1 MGTISSV
8 GNILLPSGSNVVNV
22 QALLNAAESAN
33 SAPLTLLQQQQA
45 NLQTQSSTLTSI
57 EGDVTALAT
66 AVSALN
72 DPTGGISSLSASS
85 SDSTILTA
93 SADSTAT
100 AQSHSIIVNS
110 LATTSSY
117 YTDPVAS
124 GSTALATG
132 SFNISV
138 GTGAPVTVTVDST
151 NNTLNGLAS
160 AINGL
165 NAGVTASVV
174 NDASGA
180 RLALSSSTS
189 GAPGDITVSNNT
201 TGLNFNKAVTGLN
214 ASLTVD
220 GVPINS
226 TSNTITGVIPGVTL
240 NLDGASPGTT
250 VSVNVSPDTTQAQS
264 ALNTFVSAWN
274 TVVQDFNTQFTV
286 GSGGTNVQP
295 LESDGTVRDAQ
306 QQLLSAITYSIGGNN
321 GFVNLASIGLNLND
335 DGTMTVDS
343 AALSKALG
351 NNFSSVQNLLQ
362 GSSGVAT
369 YLSGVLT
376 QLTDPTTGT
385 LAIDLTGMSQT
396 NQDLTNQISD
406 MQSTLNNQNQF
417 LTAQYDQ
424 VQVALQELPLI
435 QSQITQQLG
444 SLKS

>member
-138 GTGAPVTVTVDST
+138 GTSAPVTVTVDNT
-151 NNTLNGLAS
+151 NNTLDGLAS

-201 TGLNFNKAVTGLN
+201 TGLHFNKAVTGLN

-369 YLSGVLT
+369 YMSGVLT

-396 NQDLTNQISD
+396 NHDLTNQISD

-444 SLKS
+444 SLK

>member
-100 AQSHSIIVNS
+100 AQSHSITVNS

-138 GTGAPVTVTVDST
+138 GTSAPVTVTVDST
-151 NNTLNGLAS
+151 NNTLDGLAS

-321 GFVNLASIGLNLND
+321 GFVNLASIGLDLND